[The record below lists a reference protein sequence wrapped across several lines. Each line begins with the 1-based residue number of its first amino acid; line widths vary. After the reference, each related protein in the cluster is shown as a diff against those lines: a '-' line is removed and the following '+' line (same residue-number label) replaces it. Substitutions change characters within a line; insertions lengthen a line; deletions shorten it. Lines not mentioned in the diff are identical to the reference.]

1 MVIIVCAAMFGEY
14 VVIDMVLKGHF
25 WVPDKNWRYIQYN
38 VPKLRQLVIR
48 TDKGKF
54 LCCLYSNHRCRRV
67 SKHTDY
73 NHKAVKANE
82 AVAPTLQE
90 IDWKKLEI

>member
-38 VPKLRQLVIR
+38 VPEEVTNEYQNYANLLFELIKES
-48 TDKGKF
+48 F
-54 LCCLYSNHRCRRV
+54 Y
-67 SKHTDY
+67 
-73 NHKAVKANE
+73 AVYIQILGVE
-82 AVAPTLQE
+82 G
-90 IDWKKLEI
+90 